1 MATVDT
7 HNTITSVE
15 AANIIETSVKA
26 VIANPELSAA
36 IPPTLLRGAPGVGK
50 STIVK
55 SVADKLGIG
64 FIDVR
69 LAQMERVDVCGLP
82 SVENGTTK
90 WNVPDMMPADPKSTG
105 ILFFDELT
113 SSPADV
119 QVAAYSLVLDRKIPN
134 SNYKLP
140 DGWYIVAAGNRTGDR
155 AVARPL
161 SSALAN
167 RFSHYELEAN
177 EEDWSDWAVAHNI
190 HPSVTGFVKYRPG
203 LLFKMDGQNLECGW
217 PSPRSWER
225 VANVIPLFSDNETV
239 LQKVVYGLIG
249 QATGVEFI
257 AFHKMQKKFDDVLE
271 LLTNPKAKIVIPTK
285 ADEKYA
291 FCSALVYHLWSGNN
305 VKDDTKR
312 VEGMF
317 RVAMELSADFA
328 TMVVKAASQGN
339 KRVNRLTALKL
350 IMTSKPYAAFAK
362 KYGKSQTKNFSL
374 DLSAVA

>member
-1 MATVDT
+1 MTIEA
-7 HNTITSVE
+7 HNTVSSVQ
-15 AANIIETSVKA
+15 AATIIETSVKA
-26 VIANPELSAA
+26 IMVNPESSQY

-55 SVADKLGIG
+55 NIAAKLNVG

-90 WNVPDMMPADPKSTG
+90 WNVPDMMPANQNSYG

-113 SSPADV
+113 SAPADV

-134 SNYKLP
+134 SNYNLP
-140 DGWYIVAAGNRTGDR
+140 KGWYIVAAGNRTCDR

-167 RFSHYELEAN
+167 RFAHYELEAN
-177 EEDWSDWAVAHNI
+177 EEDWSNWAYSNNI
-190 HPSVTGFVKYRPG
+190 NPSVTGFIKYRPG

-225 VANVIPLFSDNETV
+225 VSNILPLFDDEEV
-239 LQKVVYGLIG
+239 LRKVVFGLIG
-249 QATGVEFI
+249 ENVGTEFL

-271 LLTNPKAKIVIPTK
+271 LLTNPKAKINIPMK
-285 ADEKYA
+285 SDERYA
-291 FCSALVYHLWSGNN
+291 FCSAVIYHLWNGTSEE
-305 VKDDTKR
+305 DDKQR
-312 VEGMF
+312 VEGMY
-317 RVAMELSADFA
+317 RIINELTPDFA
-328 TMVVKAASQGN
+328 TMVIHAATQGN
-339 KRVNRLTALKL
+339 KRVNRLSALKM
-350 IMTSKPYAAFAK
+350 IMMSKHYANFQK
-362 KYGKSQTKNFSL
+362 KFGKSSTKTFSL
-374 DLSAVA
+374 DKCEAAA

>member
-1 MATVDT
+1 MTIES
-7 HNTITSVE
+7 HNTVSSVQ
-15 AANIIETSVKA
+15 AATIIETSVKA
-26 VIANPELSAA
+26 IMANPEISQY

-55 SVADKLGIG
+55 NIAAKLGIG

-90 WNVPDMMPADPKSTG
+90 WNVPDMMPADQNSYG

-113 SSPADV
+113 SAPADV

-134 SNYKLP
+134 SNYNLP
-140 DGWYIVAAGNRTGDR
+140 KGWYIVAAGNRTCDR

-177 EEDWSDWAVAHNI
+177 EEDWSNWAYSNDI
-190 HPSVTGFVKYRPG
+190 NPSVTGFIKYRPG

-225 VANVIPLFSDNETV
+225 VSNILPLFNDEEV
-239 LQKVVYGLIG
+239 LRKVVFGLIG
-249 QATGVEFI
+249 ENVGTEFL

-271 LLTNPKAKIVIPTK
+271 LLTNPKAKINIPMK
-285 ADEKYA
+285 SDERYA
-291 FCSALVYHLWSGNN
+291 FCSAVIYHLWNGTSEE
-305 VKDDTKR
+305 DDKQR
-312 VEGMF
+312 VEGMY
-317 RVAMELSADFA
+317 RIINELTPDFA
-328 TMVVKAASQGN
+328 TMVIHAATQGN
-339 KRVNRLTALKL
+339 KRVNRLSALKM
-350 IMTSKPYAAFAK
+350 IMMSKHYTDFQK
-362 KYGKSQTKNFSL
+362 KFGKSSTKTFSL
-374 DLSAVA
+374 DKCEAAA